1 MILSMLKIKSLPGKK
16 QEVIE
21 ILKSIQKEL
30 SMMHDCLGSE
40 IYQGAEPE
48 SNIFFLEQWQ
58 KKEALYRYIESDL
71 YMRVLTVMELA
82 AESPEVNFPEVTD
95 AGGGMDLIS
104 ELREVQQGG
113 EF

>member
-1 MILSMLKIKSLPGKK
+1 MLKIKPLPGKK

-30 SMMHDCLGSE
+30 GMMHDCLGSE

-82 AESPEVNFPEVTD
+82 AESPEVIFPEVTD
-95 AGGGMDLIS
+95 ASGMDLIS
-104 ELREVQQGG
+104 KLRHGSTGG